1 MELTE
6 IPTWQWIASVWSSMW
21 ILILTRTW
29 TRVRELLQMMYPRLE
44 ISQSPTIHFMIYAF
58 CINLILPVI
67 GFSIILNDTKRDQ
80 WVKSYV
86 KQLGTRKK

>member
-6 IPTWQWIASVWSSMW
+6 IPIWNWILTVWSSMW

-29 TRVRELLQMMYPRLE
+29 TRVKELLEMMYPRLS
-44 ISQSPTIHFMIYAF
+44 ISQSPILHFIIYAS
-58 CINLILPVI
+58 CINLILPII
-67 GFSIILNDTKRDQ
+67 GFSIILHDTKRDQ

-86 KQLGTRKK
+86 KQLGTKKK

>member
-6 IPTWQWIASVWSSMW
+6 IPIWQWILTVWSSMW

-29 TRVRELLQMMYPRLE
+29 TRVKEMLQMMHPRLS
-44 ISQSPTIHFMIYAF
+44 ITQSPILHFLIYAL
-58 CINLILPVI
+58 CVNLILPII
-67 GFSIILNDTKRDQ
+67 GFSIILNNIKRDQ

-86 KQLGTRKK
+86 KQLGTKKK